1 MSRGRTLPLSRVRV
15 STRTFP
21 GVGPMA
27 SLDYAYRRLVNTL
40 GPERVA
46 RSEFERMVYSH
57 DFASLPKIALLQW
70 KLYPDFVALPQT
82 TEEVAAL
89 VKLSDE
95 SLLQIT
101 PRGGGTGWY
110 GGSVPNRGGVL
121 VDMRKMNHIV
131 AFDPD
136 GRTVTVEAGATWK
149 DLEDFVESK
158 GFALP
163 IVPVNAIG
171 STVGGAIN
179 SGSTGFGAPRGGSL
193 RDAIARL
200 LVVLPDGSLLKTASE
215 ADVDGHLANLTPLF
229 FGAEGTLGII
239 AEATLRVVPKPESS
253 KAIAYAFP
261 SLAASA
267 RFLKEIVDSALI
279 PYHAALASRDHFVF
293 ERALRPDSPD
303 PADIALVALQGSKDE
318 VADQERTG
326 DGLAAKENG
335 TKLVPAITEQLW
347 RDRSNNYSAR
357 RLSRGLVPSYNL
369 IPVSRLPESV
379 DRAVEIRDKLKLN
392 GAVQAFLVDSTTA
405 ALVPYVLMDDTRPS
419 GGTALGFVK
428 RMGDA
433 AFKMDG
439 HSMGLG
445 LFLVFNL
452 RKMHGRATSFI
463 SAVKVVFDPR
473 KKINGGKTLEVWTKY
488 PWPGLRAIPPP
499 GMAVG
504 LEIAAVLRRAEPT
517 RGRFVRAYEHPK
529 GGRRGGP
536 PAPGLHR
543 EGRPDPGALGSDSG
557 DAHPRALRPGRPSP
571 PQRSDCRPEPRAAR
585 DRQGEGRRR
594 GPQTRPGLERPGEH
608 GQPRTLRGGL
618 PLLPYPARGR
628 THPRVR
634 DRGSAADPPDVRLD
648 RAGAAR
654 RAARLHRLRRD
665 RVRRRPP
672 GHRAGGGD
680 VEAALR

>member
-1 MSRGRTLPLSRVRV
+1 
-15 STRTFP
+15 
-21 GVGPMA
+21 MA
-27 SLDYAYRRLVNTL
+27 SLDYAYRSLVNTL
-40 GPERVA
+40 GPDRVP
-46 RSEFERMVYSH
+46 RSEFEGRVYSH

-121 VDMRKMNHIV
+121 IDMRKMNHIV
-131 AFDPD
+131 KFDPD

-200 LVVLPDGSLLKTASE
+200 QVVLPDGSLLKTASE
-215 ADVDGHLANLTPLF
+215 ADADGHLANLTPLF

-239 AEATLRVVPKPESS
+239 TEATIRVVPKPESS

-267 RFLKEIVDSALI
+267 RFLKEIVDSALV

-303 PADIALVALQGSKDE
+303 PAD
-318 VADQERTG
+318 
-326 DGLAAKENG
+326 
-335 TKLVPAITEQLW
+335 
-347 RDRSNNYSAR
+347 
-357 RLSRGLVPSYNL
+357 
-369 IPVSRLPESV
+369 
-379 DRAVEIRDKLKLN
+379 
-392 GAVQAFLVDSTTA
+392 A

-504 LEIAAVLRRAEPT
+504 LEIAAILRRAKPT
-517 RGRFVRAYEHPK
+517 RDRFVRAYEHAK
-529 GGRRGGP
+529 
-536 PAPGLHR
+536 
-543 EGRPDPGALGSDSG
+543 E
-557 DAHPRALRPGRPSP
+557 
-571 PQRSDCRPEPRAAR
+571 E
-585 DRQGEGRRR
+585 
-594 GPQTRPGLERPGEH
+594 
-608 GQPRTLRGGL
+608 
-618 PLLPYPARGR
+618 
-628 THPRVR
+628 
-634 DRGSAADPPDVRLD
+634 
-648 RAGAAR
+648 
-654 RAARLHRLRRD
+654 
-665 RVRRRPP
+665 
-672 GHRAGGGD
+672 
-680 VEAALR
+680 

>member
-1 MSRGRTLPLSRVRV
+1 
-15 STRTFP
+15 
-21 GVGPMA
+21 MA

-57 DFASLPKIALLQW
+57 DFASLPKVALLQW

-121 VDMRKMNHIV
+121 IDMRKMNHIV

-179 SGSTGFGAPRGGSL
+179 SGSTGFGAPRGGNL
-193 RDAIARL
+193 RD
-200 LVVLPDGSLLKTASE
+200 
-215 ADVDGHLANLTPLF
+215 
-229 FGAEGTLGII
+229 
-239 AEATLRVVPKPESS
+239 
-253 KAIAYAFP
+253 
-261 SLAASA
+261 
-267 RFLKEIVDSALI
+267 
-279 PYHAALASRDHFVF
+279 
-293 ERALRPDSPD
+293 
-303 PADIALVALQGSKDE
+303 DIALVAVQGSKEE
-318 VADQERTG
+318 VADQERTV
-326 DGLAAKENG
+326 DGLASKENG
-335 TKLVPAITEQLW
+335 VKLVPALADQLW
-347 RDRSNNYSAR
+347 RDRYNNYSAR
-357 RLSRGLVPSYNL
+357 RLSRGLVTSYNL
-369 IPVSRLPESV
+369 IPVSRLPEAV
-379 DRAVEIRDKLKLN
+379 DRAVDIRDKLKLN

-463 SAVKVVFDPR
+463 SSVKVVFDPR

-504 LEIAAVLRRAEPT
+504 LEIAAVLRRAKPT
-517 RGRFVRAYEHPK
+517 RDRFVRAYEHGK
-529 GGRRGGP
+529 
-536 PAPGLHR
+536 
-543 EGRPDPGALGSDSG
+543 E
-557 DAHPRALRPGRPSP
+557 
-571 PQRSDCRPEPRAAR
+571 E
-585 DRQGEGRRR
+585 
-594 GPQTRPGLERPGEH
+594 
-608 GQPRTLRGGL
+608 
-618 PLLPYPARGR
+618 
-628 THPRVR
+628 
-634 DRGSAADPPDVRLD
+634 
-648 RAGAAR
+648 
-654 RAARLHRLRRD
+654 
-665 RVRRRPP
+665 
-672 GHRAGGGD
+672 
-680 VEAALR
+680 